1 MVAKN
6 GLVNGCATAMC
17 HHETW
22 REVLNMAG
30 WVKMT
35 LRLPAQVHAAL
46 TDEVKEAGTSLNQLI
61 VDRLNA
67 SVGGVYVREDEAN
80 DGRILP
86 RLDAIEKRLDTIE
99 QALNLP
105 PVTEP
110 TSTLGAQAR
119 LLRDQLQ
126 SKRGADGGG

>member
-1 MVAKN
+1 MTV
-6 GLVNGCATAMC
+6 
-17 HHETW
+17 
-22 REVLNMAG
+22 

-86 RLDAIEKRLDTIE
+86 RLDVIEGRLDMIE
-99 QALNLP
+99 QALNLSP
-105 PVTEP
+105 ANEQTGI
-110 TSTLGAQAR
+110 LGEQAR
-119 LLRDQLQ
+119 QLRDQLQ
-126 SKRGADGGG
+126 AKNDADSAD

>member
-1 MVAKN
+1 MTV
-6 GLVNGCATAMC
+6 
-17 HHETW
+17 
-22 REVLNMAG
+22 

-86 RLDAIEKRLDTIE
+86 RLDVIEGRLDMIE
-99 QALNLP
+99 QALNLSP
-105 PVTEP
+105 ANEQTG
-110 TSTLGAQAR
+110 TLSAQAR
-119 LLRDQLQ
+119 QLRDQLQ
-126 SKRGADGGG
+126 AKNDADRAD